1 MATQLLRESAFP
13 ILISM
18 TLTNESPRPPA
29 APQDQDVEDLIESRR
44 AFCLSLKAAR
54 ERRGLS
60 LKDIAEVTKV
70 CVSHFVALERND
82 LRRWP
87 KGIFRRA
94 FFRGYVERIG
104 LPVAETLDEFI
115 RLFPDGESP
124 QAASTAVAKA
134 SPLRLGLDTSWHGP
148 KTPIRRRLATAAIDA
163 ALIAGLVGLAWFAGA
178 GLTIA
183 SAVASLAYFTVARIL
198 VGDSPAAWAARAWAS
213 KHSGEPHE
221 AALETETAAQEGSF
235 ATEIWQHVSDFA
247 GATLRRTG
255 DDHGAERQD
264 ARAKRLWTSDA
275 RRIRPRED
283 HTPPRVRLKWPAH
296 GRAHH

>member
-1 MATQLLRESAFP
+1 
-13 ILISM
+13 M
-18 TLTNESPRPPA
+18 TLTNESLRPPA
-29 APQDQDVEDLIESRR
+29 APQDQDVENLIESRR

-60 LKDIAEVTKV
+60 LNDIAEVTKV

-115 RLFPDGESP
+115 RLFPDSESP
-124 QAASTAVAKA
+124 QASSTALAPG
-134 SPLRLGLDTSWHGP
+134 SPLRLGLDASWHGP
-148 KTPIRRRLATAAIDA
+148 RTPIRWRVATAAIDA
-163 ALIAGLVGLAWFAGA
+163 ALVVGLVGLAWFAGA
-178 GLTIA
+178 SLTIA
-183 SAVASLAYFTVARIL
+183 SAVASIAYFTAARIL
-198 VGDSPAAWAARAWAS
+198 VGDSPAAWAARLWTRR
-213 KHSGEPHE
+213 HSGAPHE
-221 AALETETAAQEGSF
+221 AAIEIEAAAQEGSF
-235 ATEIWQHVSDFA
+235 ATEIWQQVSDIA
-247 GATLRRTG
+247 GAAFRST
-255 DDHGAERQD
+255 DDDRDVERPD
-264 ARAKRLWTSDA
+264 AREKRTWTSDA